1 MTDDQ
6 EPASMLIIAP
16 FWRSDAA
23 AFASSGKRANT
34 TASKSL
40 LAIEAILVQSRTAAE
55 SITNA
60 VGENPIDGIAPETFR
75 EVAIHPYDSAVAV
88 AGSGL
93 PSAPGYQATAGGG
106 ERRGPRPHPRRDR
119 ACHASN

>member
-40 LAIEAILVQSRTAAE
+40 LAIEAILVQSRTAVE

-60 VGENPIDGIAPETFR
+60 VGENPMDGIAPETFR
-75 EVAIHPYDSAVAV
+75 EVAIHPYDSAVAMARSGV
-88 AGSGL
+88 ARTTGWQGCDV
-93 PSAPGYQATAGGG
+93 
-106 ERRGPRPHPRRDR
+106 RGK
-119 ACHASN
+119 

>member
-1 MTDDQ
+1 MTDDP

-23 AFASSGKRANT
+23 ALASSGKRANT

-40 LAIEAILVQSRTAAE
+40 LAIEARLAQSRTAVA

-60 VGENPIDGIAPETFR
+60 VGENPIVGIAPDTFR
-75 EVAIHPYDSAVAV
+75 EGATHSYDSAVAM
-88 AGSGL
+88 AGSCG
-93 PSAPGYQATAGGG
+93 GATR
-106 ERRGPRPHPRRDR
+106 E
-119 ACHASN
+119 CH